1 MLLAEEKEML
11 IDTLT
16 DQEENSYQ
24 CTVSRFSFGIHDPKI
39 IYTFRLFSVHVQSM
53 LCQVCTKP
61 NCYYALLMII
71 IFV

>member
-11 IDTLT
+11 IDILT

-39 IYTFRLFSVHVQSM
+39 I
-53 LCQVCTKP
+53 
-61 NCYYALLMII
+61 
-71 IFV
+71 